1 MKKVI
6 EKMPKTKKK
15 EKVLYDFDYAEEEE
29 NKKKK
34 KIDKKK
40 KTATKKKRK
49 NENTEASKK
58 YEDEIIIGVTKIPEK
73 EEKIKKNKNH
83 HQKKKECK
91 KVDENKRAA
100 LRNPIYNYDIDY
112 VKEEEK
118 FQKKEKIKR
127 RLKIVLKWL
136 GAIAILA
143 GIICFALLSPIFNI
157 QNIEVMGNSKLTKE
171 EIVSLSKISK
181 NENIFKILTLK
192 AEEQIKQNAYVESV
206 NINKK
211 FPNTIEISI
220 KERMPKFLL
229 KFGNSYVYL
238 NSQGYMLEISSKKL
252 NLPII
257 IGTKTTEEQY
267 ITGNRL
273 AQNDLEKLETSIKI
287 MDVATNNGIESLVTS
302 IDISNENNYK
312 IYFETEKKTA
322 YLGDCSNL
330 ETRML
335 YVVAIIK
342 NEKNIEGEIFVDMN
356 LNSENAFFREN
367 V

>member
-40 KTATKKKRK
+40 KSATKKKRK
-49 NENTEASKK
+49 NENSEASKK
-58 YEDEIIIGVTKIPEK
+58 YEDEIIIGVTRIPEK
-73 EEKIKKNKNH
+73 EEKVRKNTNH
-83 HQKKKECK
+83 PKKKES
-91 KVDENKRAA
+91 KRVKEKERVVP
-100 LRNPIYNYDIDY
+100 RNPIYNYDIDY

-143 GIICFALLSPIFNI
+143 GIVCFALLSPIFNV
-157 QNIEVMGNSKLTKE
+157 QNIEVTGNSKLTKE
-171 EIVSLSKISK
+171 EIVSLSEISK

-192 AEEQIKQNAYVESV
+192 SEEQIKQNAYVESV
-206 NINKK
+206 KVNKN

-220 KERMPKFLL
+220 KERTPKFLL
-229 KFGNSYVYL
+229 EFGNGYVYL
-238 NSQGYMLEISSKKL
+238 NSQGYMLEISSQKL

-273 AQNDLEKLETSIKI
+273 EQEDLEKLGTAIKI
-287 MDVATNNGIESLVTS
+287 MDVATNNGIENLVTS